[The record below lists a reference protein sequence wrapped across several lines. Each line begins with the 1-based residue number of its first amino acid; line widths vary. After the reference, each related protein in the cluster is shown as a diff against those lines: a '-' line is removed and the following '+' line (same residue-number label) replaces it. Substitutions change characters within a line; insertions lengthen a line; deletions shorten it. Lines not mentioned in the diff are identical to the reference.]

1 LSRPTPVI
9 QLTRGTPAINL
20 PVAPGMCEPL
30 DLTTMLQAVRN
41 GDMRA
46 ADELFRRV
54 YGELHRIAS
63 GQRRRWGGNDTLNTT
78 ALVHEA
84 YLKLV
89 NQDVAAWN
97 DRAHFFAVAAKAMR
111 HILINYAEM
120 QVAAKRGG
128 GAVHVPLGDAD
139 LVAPEAAE
147 DLLALDEA
155 LTALAAVHERSSRV
169 VECRFFGGFDIQE
182 TANTLAVS
190 PATVQRDWA
199 FASAWLRRKIGGP
212 LPRE

>member
-1 LSRPTPVI
+1 MDDS
-9 QLTRGTPAINL
+9 
-20 PVAPGMCEPL
+20 L
-30 DLTTMLQAVRN
+30 DLTTVLQAVRA
-41 GDMRA
+41 GDLRA

-63 GQRRRWGGNDTLNTT
+63 GQRRRWGGNETLNTT

-97 DRAHFFAVAAKAMR
+97 DRSHFFAVAAKAMR
-111 HILINYAEM
+111 HILINYAER

-128 GAVHVPLGDAD
+128 GAVHVQLGECD
-139 LVAPEAAE
+139 LVSPDAAE

-155 LTALAAVHERSSRV
+155 LKSLAAVHERSSCV
-169 VECRFFGGFDIQE
+169 VECRFFGGFDVEE
-182 TANTLAVS
+182 TANTLSVS
-190 PATVQRDWA
+190 RATVERDWA
-199 FASAWLRRKIGGP
+199 FARAWLRSELGRP
-212 LPRE
+212 LPVQ